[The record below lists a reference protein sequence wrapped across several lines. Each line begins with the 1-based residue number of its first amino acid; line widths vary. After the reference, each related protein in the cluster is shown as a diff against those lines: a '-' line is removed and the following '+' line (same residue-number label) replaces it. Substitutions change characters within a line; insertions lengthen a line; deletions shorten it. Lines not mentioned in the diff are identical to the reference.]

1 MKDILII
8 ANYIVAPNETGNGR
22 FNYIAKKLSNEFN
35 CQVEL
40 VSSIFSHCEK
50 NRRKD
55 NLNFKNYK
63 LTLLEE
69 PGYKKNISLKRFY
82 SHWIL
87 SKNLKQ
93 YLKKREKPDIIYCA
107 IPSLSLGK
115 VAIEYAK
122 KNNIKFVLDIQDL
135 WPEAFRMVFNPKIIG
150 DLIYYPLKKQ
160 ADYIYKNADEIIAV
174 SETYVTRG
182 LKINKKQAKGHS
194 VFLGNDLEEYDS
206 LKNKIII
213 EKPKNK
219 FWITYV
225 GTLGHSYDIK
235 IIIDALEIINRKIK
249 NIEFLILGDGP
260 LKEEF
265 ERYGNEKEVKM
276 KFLGRVPFEFVV
288 NYLDRSDILV
298 NPIKSGSAAS
308 IINKVGDYASA
319 GRPVINT
326 QECKEYRTL
335 VEIYEIGF
343 NCKNSDSKDI
353 ADKIYKLYLSE
364 ELRIKMGKNNRKLA
378 EEKFDRKKTYKKIMD
393 VIIGKNIKG
402 EK

>member
-8 ANYIVAPNETGNGR
+8 ANYIVTPEESGNGR
-22 FNYIAKKLSNEFN
+22 FNYIAEKLAIESN

-40 VSSIFSHCEK
+40 VSTTFSHCRK
-50 NRRKD
+50 KRRKN
-55 NLNFKNYK
+55 NLSFENYK

-69 PGYKKNISLKRFY
+69 PGYQKNISLKRFY

-87 SKNLKQ
+87 SKNLKK
-93 YLKKREKPDIIYCA
+93 YLSKRKKPDIIYCA

-115 VAIEYAK
+115 VAMEYAK
-122 KNNIKFVLDIQDL
+122 KNNIKFMVDIQDL
-135 WPEAFRMVFNPKIIG
+135 WPEAFKMVFNPKIIG

-174 SETYVTRG
+174 SETYVERG
-182 LKINKKQAKGHS
+182 VKINKKITKGHS

-206 LKNKIII
+206 LKNKIFI

-235 IIIDALEIINRKIK
+235 IIIDALEIINKKIK

-260 LKEEF
+260 LKEKF
-265 ERYGNEKEVKM
+265 EQYGKEKEVKTN
-276 KFLGRVPFEFVV
+276 FLGRVPFEVVV
-288 NYLDRSDILV
+288 NYLDKSDILV

-319 GRPVINT
+319 GKPVINT
-326 QECKEYRTL
+326 QESKEYRTL
-335 VEIYEIGF
+335 VDIYKVGF

-353 ADKIYKLYLSE
+353 ADKIYKLYLNE
-364 ELRIKMGKNNRKLA
+364 ELRIKMGNNNRTLA
-378 EEKFDRKKTYKKIMD
+378 EEKFDRKKTYKKIID
-393 VIIGKNIKG
+393 IVTGKNIEG
-402 EK
+402 ER